1 MKTFIILL
9 RGVMPTGKNKVAM
22 AQLREVL
29 GKHGFDN
36 VRTYIASG
44 NVLVNTTLSAKDIE
58 KQTYDLIKKY
68 IGPDL
73 VVIVSSGAQLQKIL
87 DENPFQSGY
96 DISRVFFVAFA
107 TKPSKLTIQKILKED
122 FGGSELQFGKYAG
135 YMYIP
140 GDASRSK
147 LGNNF
152 LEKKLG
158 VSATTRNFNTVKK
171 LIEMCY
177 E

>member
-1 MKTFIILL
+1 
-9 RGVMPTGKNKVAM
+9 M
-22 AQLREVL
+22 ALT
-29 GKHGFDN
+29 H

-107 TKPSKLTIQKILKED
+107 TKPSKLTIQKITPLLLKGVMQPLKGVT
-122 FGGSELQFGKYAG
+122 FPSFITPFISLRRKGFIAKRCNIGALRYNGCVFCVTNNGGQY
-135 YMYIP
+135 
-140 GDASRSK
+140 
-147 LGNNF
+147 
-152 LEKKLG
+152 
-158 VSATTRNFNTVKK
+158 V
-171 LIEMCY
+171 
-177 E
+177 

>member
-1 MKTFIILL
+1 M
-9 RGVMPTGKNKVAM
+9 
-22 AQLREVL
+22 
-29 GKHGFDN
+29 
-36 VRTYIASG
+36 
-44 NVLVNTTLSAKDIE
+44 VNTTLSAKDIE

-73 VVIVSSGAQLQKIL
+73 VVIVRSGAQLQKIL
-87 DENPFQSGY
+87 DENQFQSGY
-96 DISRVFFVAFA
+96 DISRVFFA
-107 TKPSKLTIQKILKED
+107 TKPSKLTIQKIRKED
-122 FGGSELQFGKYAG
+122 LGGSELQFGKYAG

-158 VSATTRNFNTVKK
+158 FSSTTRNFNTVKK